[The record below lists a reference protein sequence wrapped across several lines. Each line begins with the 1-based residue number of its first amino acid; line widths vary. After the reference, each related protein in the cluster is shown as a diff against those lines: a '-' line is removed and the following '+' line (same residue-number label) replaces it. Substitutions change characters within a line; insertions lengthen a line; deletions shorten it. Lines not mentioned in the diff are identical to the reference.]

1 MGGKVFPPNI
11 WCSCMYV
18 RLELKTFDYV
28 SWFTRLVVGIWT
40 YGIWLYVLYYMMT
53 NWGDLEGNKMSTS
66 IQFLL
71 MFYASI
77 IVIFLFPLHQIG
89 ILSDVLHWLSY
100 SSFECVK
107 LKRTG
112 FFSRRHSM
120 PWFIFWSWGVLLYAK
135 LVLSHAMLI
144 YLRFLDCST
153 YHVMETSSSDN
164 CDNIMIIHPSPP
176 LGRTFD
182 VPITSKSFASLHIKN
197 QISK

>member
-1 MGGKVFPPNI
+1 
-11 WCSCMYV
+11 
-18 RLELKTFDYV
+18 
-28 SWFTRLVVGIWT
+28 
-40 YGIWLYVLYYMMT
+40 
-53 NWGDLEGNKMSTS
+53 MSTS

>member
-1 MGGKVFPPNI
+1 MSCTIWWLIEVIWKVIKWAQAFNSY
-11 WCSCMYV
+11 WCFLF
-18 RLELKTFDYV
+18 RLLLSFFSFCTKFV
-28 SWFTRLVVGIWT
+28 SWV
-40 YGIWLYVLYYMMT
+40 MC
-53 NWGDLEGNKMSTS
+53 
-66 IQFLL
+66 
-71 MFYASI
+71 
-77 IVIFLFPLHQIG
+77 
-89 ILSDVLHWLSY
+89 LHWLSY